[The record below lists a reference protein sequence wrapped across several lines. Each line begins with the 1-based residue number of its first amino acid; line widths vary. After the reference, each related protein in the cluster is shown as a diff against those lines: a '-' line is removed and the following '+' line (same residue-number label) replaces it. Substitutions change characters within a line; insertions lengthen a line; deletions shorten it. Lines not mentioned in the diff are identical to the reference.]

1 MGELLIRR
9 REMVKQGGAS
19 GRLPTEYQEVEWVG
33 VRNSTTRP
41 TAYIDLDS
49 ALPGSAT
56 IYAEV
61 KPFSIIGAYDSPLG
75 TFNTSSAITEVYYD
89 GSASRMKIYGGST
102 SQFRYSIGEE
112 WDNFSFNQINY
123 TMGVRLLTYRNDKY
137 AFNGKLKTARITNSN
152 SVVIH
157 EYVPCYRKAD
167 GEIGVY
173 DIIANSFHANSGTG
187 TLVKGNNV

>member
-1 MGELLIRR
+1 MRR

-33 VRNSTTRP
+33 VRNSTTTP
-41 TAYIDLDS
+41 TAYIALDDV
-49 ALPGSAT
+49 LPANAT

-75 TFNTSSAITEVYYD
+75 TFGAGGAAEVYYD
-89 GSASRMKIYGGST
+89 RSPSKMAIYGPRPVD
-102 SQFRYSIGEE
+102 FRYSIGEE
-112 WDNFSFNQINY
+112 WDNFSFKQ
-123 TMGVRLLTYRNDKY
+123 TTYRVSVYLLIYRTDKY

-152 SVVIH
+152 GVVIH
-157 EYVPCYRKAD
+157 DYVPCYRKAD

-173 DIIANSFHANSGTG
+173 DIIDSTFHTNSGTG